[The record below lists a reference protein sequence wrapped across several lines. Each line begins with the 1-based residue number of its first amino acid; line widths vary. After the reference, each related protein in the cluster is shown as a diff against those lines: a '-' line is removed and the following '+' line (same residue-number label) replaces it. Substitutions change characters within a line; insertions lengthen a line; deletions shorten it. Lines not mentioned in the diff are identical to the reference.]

1 MNAKLVKT
9 LISTVTAAFLAAGCA
24 QPEKPSATAIPVG
37 SSLPAAVAAL
47 EGTSVVQEVNKRTRE
62 VTLRRQ
68 DGSVMSV
75 VVGPEVRNFN
85 QIKVG
90 DIVEAKAIELLAIA
104 VGPAATQVRERR
116 ETTGRGDTRSALGEK
131 PAATTQRTVEIVATV
146 QAVDRKARTVTVK
159 GAVQTVTL
167 KVGEDVDLSSIKV
180 GDNVYVVYIESY
192 SISVRSPGK

>member
-192 SISVRSPGK
+192 SISVQSPGK

>member
-37 SSLPAAVAAL
+37 SSIPAAVAAL
-47 EGTSVVQEVNKRTRE
+47 EGTSVVQKINKKTRE
-62 VTLRRQ
+62 VTLKRQ

-131 PAATTQRTVEIVATV
+131 PAATTRRTVEIVATV
-146 QAVDRKARTVTVK
+146 QHVDPQARTVVVK
-159 GAVQTVTL
+159 GAVQTVAL

>member
-9 LISTVTAAFLAAGCA
+9 LISTVAAAFLAAGCA

-37 SSLPAAVAAL
+37 SSIPAAVAAL

-192 SISVRSPGK
+192 SISVRSPAK

>member
-146 QAVDRKARTVTVK
+146 QTVDRKARTVTVK

-167 KVGEDVDLSSIKV
+167 KVGEDVDLSSLKV

>member
-146 QAVDRKARTVTVK
+146 QTVDRKARTVTVK